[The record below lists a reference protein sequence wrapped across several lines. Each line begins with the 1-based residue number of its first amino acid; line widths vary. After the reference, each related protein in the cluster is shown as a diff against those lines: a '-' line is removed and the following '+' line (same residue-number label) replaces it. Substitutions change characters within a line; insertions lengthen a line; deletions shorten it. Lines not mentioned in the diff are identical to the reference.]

1 MIVTHEHPVG
11 WVDTDEPGLVQPS
24 KVSGLVHVVTLEEG
38 DLLQGPQGV
47 PGVDGAPGP
56 QGLPGVDGAPGPQGP
71 QGVPGAD
78 GAQGP
83 QGLPGADGAQGVK
96 GDIGAAG
103 ANGLGY
109 VYTAA
114 SAVPS
119 AAGAVV
125 SVGHGFGVRPG
136 DAVLELVCVSAEN
149 GYSVGDAVDCCR
161 AWSGAADHSLVVWRN
176 SAAVGFTLPA
186 GFYVVL
192 PSKLTGVNAG
202 LSVAK
207 WTYRF
212 RLVP

>member
-1 MIVTHEHPVG
+1 M
-11 WVDTDEPGLVQPS
+11 
-24 KVSGLVHVVTLEEG
+24 
-38 DLLQGPQGV
+38 
-47 PGVDGAPGP
+47 
-56 QGLPGVDGAPGPQGP
+56 
-71 QGVPGAD
+71 PGAG

-83 QGLPGADGAQGVK
+83 QGLPGAGGAQGPQGLPGAGGAQGPQGVKGDTGVAGATGAQGVKGNTGAAGATGAQGVK
-96 GDIGAAG
+96 GDTGAAG

-125 SVGHGFGVRPG
+125 SVGHGLGVRPG

-161 AWSGAADHSLVVWRN
+161 AWSGSTDYSLVVWRN